1 MIDQER
7 AVSPWQNR
15 GSNLDFHDSKD
26 TPIFFSPY
34 GSIKWL
40 LGHLYPLPLGCQY
53 RQKGETSGTNEV
65 QRLHQREI
73 PKQWQAA
80 KEKKIR
86 QYWGGHTDSE
96 VCSEKKQPNYYYHLG
111 NSLSISPVILDP
123 DLLHRTPQTEN
134 NLVTKFS
141 FPKALWDDFALC
153 LLWLSQTKSYFLQ
166 WWWWKV
172 NLPWTPH
179 TPELGFNMAKLMCE
193 PVLLFNVVSIKV
205 FIKPGAAAGPH

>member
-1 MIDQER
+1 MD
-7 AVSPWQNR
+7 
-15 GSNLDFHDSKD
+15 
-26 TPIFFSPY
+26 
-34 GSIKWL
+34 L
-40 LGHLYPLPLGCQY
+40 LSGCWAICTLSHLGANTGKRVRHLEPMKFRDCTKGKYQSSGKQ
-53 RQKGETSGTNEV
+53 QK
-65 QRLHQREI
+65 
-73 PKQWQAA
+73 K
-80 KEKKIR
+80 KKIR
-86 QYWGGHTDSE
+86 QYWGGHTDSK

-123 DLLHRTPQTEN
+123 HLLHHTPQTEN
-134 NLVTKFS
+134 NPVTKFS
-141 FPKALWDDFALC
+141 FLKALWEDFALC

-179 TPELGFNMAKLMCE
+179 MPELGFNMAKLMCE

>member
-141 FPKALWDDFALC
+141 FPKAL
-153 LLWLSQTKSYFLQ
+153 
-166 WWWWKV
+166 
-172 NLPWTPH
+172 
-179 TPELGFNMAKLMCE
+179 
-193 PVLLFNVVSIKV
+193 
-205 FIKPGAAAGPH
+205 

>member
-1 MIDQER
+1 MDLLSGCWAICTLSHLGANTGKRVRHLEPMKFRDCTKGKYQSSGKQQKKKKS
-7 AVSPWQNR
+7 VS
-15 GSNLDFHDSKD
+15 
-26 TPIFFSPY
+26 T
-34 GSIKWL
+34 
-40 LGHLYPLPLGCQY
+40 
-53 RQKGETSGTNEV
+53 GEAT
-65 QRLHQREI
+65 QI
-73 PKQWQAA
+73 PKFAV
-80 KEKKIR
+80 R
-86 QYWGGHTDSE
+86 RNS
-96 VCSEKKQPNYYYHLG
+96 PNYYYHLG